1 MLCILVIALTEQL
14 VALKLSILKIPT
26 TIKHQP
32 EEVRILLQII
42 NDFSSSSLCL
52 VRRDVFDF
60 AWAK

>member
-14 VALKLSILKIPT
+14 VARKLSILKIPT

-42 NDFSSSSLCL
+42 NDFSSSSLWL